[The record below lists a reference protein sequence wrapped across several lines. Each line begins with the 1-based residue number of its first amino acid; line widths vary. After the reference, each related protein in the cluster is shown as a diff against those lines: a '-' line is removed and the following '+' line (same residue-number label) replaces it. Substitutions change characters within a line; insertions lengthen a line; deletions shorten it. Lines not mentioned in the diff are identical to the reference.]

1 MSRDKK
7 KSRWPITCQNH
18 WHLEET
24 DDLGPT
30 LLTGAG
36 LIWRIN
42 KKIDVRSRTFKR
54 SVVVW
59 YCWWN
64 TSGKNQLIA
73 DMQFIPLFTGS
84 VHPRWCRTSSINS
97 KDRKER
103 KSEFMWSI
111 PNDISWTLWRWRGLK
126 KTWFV
131 KNDFK
136 KKKKRFQ
143 LFYKMVGFLRF
154 SRDLRLTTIP
164 RSILLSITQ
173 SWVFLHSMFAPATS
187 QKWKFENES
196 PVYIWHKIW
205 TKIEKKNKNT
215 SNILMTTPQIL

>member
-1 MSRDKK
+1 MIPKIIFWYSWFASNLNKFQYLAKLTYVYIIYTYIYYPVFSGMSRDKK

-64 TSGKNQLIA
+64 TSGKNQLIT

-136 KKKKRFQ
+136 KKET
-143 LFYKMVGFLRF
+143 V
-154 SRDLRLTTIP
+154 P
-164 RSILLSITQ
+164 AIL
-173 SWVFLHSMFAPATS
+173 
-187 QKWKFENES
+187 
-196 PVYIWHKIW
+196 
-205 TKIEKKNKNT
+205 
-215 SNILMTTPQIL
+215 